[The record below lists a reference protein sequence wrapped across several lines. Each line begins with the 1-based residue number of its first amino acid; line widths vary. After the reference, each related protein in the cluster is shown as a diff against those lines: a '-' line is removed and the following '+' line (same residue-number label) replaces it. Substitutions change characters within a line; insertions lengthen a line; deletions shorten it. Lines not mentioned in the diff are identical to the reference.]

1 MAEPSTSSDPISIH
15 AVIPNAL
22 ERGGTETT
30 DAPVDKT
37 IELLLV
43 KVSRT
48 SVQTDERLSL
58 LAAPGRCEARPEGLW
73 FAPAPRERW
82 LLARPSDVVVALGE
96 LHYMFS
102 GMTTTI
108 VDMGDAVAFLDVEGE
123 DCHAVL
129 AAGCGLSAGVPA
141 GHATRTRMA
150 NIQVTLVAPP
160 QGGLLRIIVDR
171 SHVDYLKA
179 WLKTVGVHV
188 GSDGG

>member
-1 MAEPSTSSDPISIH
+1 M
-15 AVIPNAL
+15 
-22 ERGGTETT
+22 
-30 DAPVDKT
+30 DKGNPADRA
-37 IELLLV
+37 IGLLLV
-43 KVSRT
+43 KASRARAE
-48 SVQTDERLSL
+48 TDERLCR

-82 LLARPSDVVVALGE
+82 LLARPLDVAVAAKE
-96 LHYMFS
+96 LDRMFS

-141 GHATRTRMA
+141 GHATRARLA

-160 QGGLLRIIVDR
+160 QGGLLRILVDR
-171 SHVDYLKA
+171 SRFGYLKS
-179 WLKTVGVHV
+179 WLEAVDVSV
-188 GSDGG
+188 SPDVA